1 MTWDIMEPNVDP
13 NDSSGK
19 QLIKLLVNAPSL
31 EYFYLEDTTL
41 ELADI
46 ELLHKNAPYLHTMD
60 FHGINFNSKNG
71 LGLLVSEKGQYIRLV
86 DKHGDEFIKQEN
98 TAKYVKKIR
107 LGIRKGSNGLFGER
121 DRNYVKIVRNWI
133 FYIIQKHS
141 QVEYLDI
148 IHDSSLEDMP
158 SQHTE
163 HVL

>member
-31 EYFYLEDTTL
+31 EYFYLEDTAL

>member
-31 EYFYLEDTTL
+31 EYFYLEDTAL

-46 ELLHKNAPYLHTMD
+46 ELLHKNSPYLHTMD

-121 DRNYVKIVRNWI
+121 DRNYVKIVRNSI